1 MAGKIDD
8 TENQRVIDRIK
19 CIAFRE
25 TKDAGP
31 DFSTKE
37 WIGRKV
43 KRGKPFAQE
52 RWQKSKDD
60 VFKSYI
66 GRAVSLSQESKEITN
81 RS

>member
-25 TKDAGP
+25 TKDAGA
-31 DFSTKE
+31 DFITKE
-37 WIGRKV
+37 WIGKKL
-43 KRGKPFAQE
+43 KRGKTFAQE
-52 RWQKSKDD
+52 WWQKSKED
-60 VFKSYI
+60 VFKSYT
-66 GRAVSLSQESKEITN
+66 GRTVSLSQESKEIIN